1 MGSTSTIRL
10 TELVQFLPKQQQAFD
25 ALFTHGYILYG
36 GARGP
41 GKSYFLRWAALLY
54 ILYLFVFKGIPGVR
68 VGLFCET
75 YRDLQDRQISK
86 IKTEFPAWLGEVR
99 DTKEDGLC
107 YFIRDEYGGGQ
118 IALRNLDDASK
129 YQSAEFA
136 GIFIDELTKISRETF
151 DILRGSKRWPGVA
164 HTVFVAAS
172 NPGSIG
178 HQWVKQ
184 LWIDRQFPEELQQ
197 KADEF
202 IFIRALP
209 KDNPHLDQSYWDE
222 LNSLP
227 EPLRSAWRDGN
238 WDVFAGMAF
247 PEWNTVVHVV
257 EPFPVPGWW
266 PRWRA
271 IDWGFA
277 KPFCC
282 LWFTKDT
289 DTGRTFVYREAYK
302 TELTDPRQARL
313 IRELTLPDE
322 HIIVTYADPSMWARQ
337 TVEDQVTSTA
347 DKYKAEGIVLTKAD
361 NDRLSGK
368 RKVNAILAPLP
379 DGLPGLQIFSTC
391 TNLIRTLPALPYD
404 ASRVEDIDTHAED
417 HAYDTLRYGL
427 TKTVASAQRQKVVA
441 SALAGMRNL

>member
-1 MGSTSTIRL
+1 MGSSSTIRL
-10 TELVQFLPKQQQAFD
+10 SELVQFLPLQQQAFD

-41 GKSYFLRWAALLY
+41 GKSYFLRWSALLY
-54 ILYLFVFKGIPGVR
+54 VLYLFTFQGIRGVR

-86 IKTEFPAWLGEVR
+86 IKTEFPAWLGEVK

-107 YFIRDEYGGGQ
+107 FFVREEYGGGQ

-184 LWIDRQFPEELQQ
+184 LWIDRKFPEELQP

-209 KDNPHLDQSYWDE
+209 ADNPHLDQSYWDE

-247 PEWNTVVHVV
+247 PEWNTVTHVV
-257 EPFPVPGWW
+257 EPFPVPAWW

-271 IDWGFA
+271 IDWGYA
-277 KPFCC
+277 KPWCC
-282 LWFTKDT
+282 LWLAKDP
-289 DTGRTFVYREAYK
+289 DTTRVIVYREAYK
-302 TELTDPRQARL
+302 TELTDPQQARL

-322 HIIVTYADPSMWARQ
+322 HILVTYADPSMWASK

-347 DKYKAEGIVLTKAD
+347 DKYQSLGITLTKAD
-361 NDRLSGK
+361 NDRIGGK

-379 DGLPGLQIFSTC
+379 DGLPGLQVFSTC

-404 ASRVEDIDTHAED
+404 KTRVEDIDTDAED

-427 TKTVASAQRQKVVA
+427 TKTVANSQRQKIRP
-441 SALAGMRNL
+441 SALAQMRNL